1 MRKNIVAISKLTDEE
16 LILHVQNRDQDAFSE
31 LIRRWTPRIKGV
43 VGSNSRQRLDA
54 EEIHTDIWVAV
65 WQNII
70 HLRNIE
76 SFGAWLHRIAY
87 NACKRYYTLTKQ
99 SRNEIPHEHSVI
111 VEQIEQQAAAR
122 YREKQLMADIKEA
135 VHHLPQKVR
144 SVAELFYLES
154 WHIKEIAVECNL
166 PIGTVKTKLKEIRT
180 LLRKEFDAEVI
191 KGAPMTSKIVQPKNT
206 TTLPHTDKS
215 TINRNPA
222 LLNVDANDPTGD
234 SWAIPKGIIARFGK
248 GNVNDVKLSPDSTYF
263 AVATGIGLWWYDVE
277 SMLPI
282 SLWDIPEGPVFKID
296 FSHDGK
302 WIVIDTVN
310 SIKVLDVE
318 TGECV
323 IQIDEQN
330 GYGGI
335 TCSSNGKWIAISD
348 SQGHVNVLD
357 INTGNHIAQMDRGE
371 HKWKANDIH
380 DLTFTP
386 DGTLLAA
393 NPGNP
398 KLYFDDKENYNQC
411 VNPDTEGSQIYVWN
425 PETGEALIKF
435 AGDQFILSPDSC
447 LVAGSSPDETLTDS
461 KRIDS
466 NVSVWDISSGEQ
478 LALFTEHSD
487 WVYEITFSPC
497 GEYIASS
504 DGTLRVWDIATSSE
518 QKVYPDYSDPF
529 YAENGELFAI
539 ASQDSFNTLEV
550 WNVEKQESILNI
562 SSGIGG
568 FGFSTSLAIAL
579 THQLNQSRS
588 SEHTKGNTPY
598 YKVISEV
605 QFHWPA
611 PQVVWVD
618 NQTIG
623 SITRH
628 GLTLWDVSKKSIT
641 ETLFKDEWTNSI
653 AVLSNGKLLCS
664 YSTDE
669 GKMLV
674 VSSLEEQIAEFPV
687 SEPVREW
694 VGKIEYAPTG
704 DWIASGSRE
713 GNIYLWNLHKPKNPS
728 VLKGHTDYIKTLAF
742 SPNGKQLVSGA
753 EDETV
758 RVWDVE
764 SATEI
769 DISPI
774 DTPCIPMGLVYSP
787 CGDFVVCDLETEIRF
802 WCADQFTTLR
812 SIKKQP
818 IPYRRTYPL
827 AFSHCGRYLAGATWW
842 EKGIENLVV
851 RIWNVE
857 TTEEVAA
864 LQGHTSIV
872 QFLSFSPDGK
882 VLAGGCGNGTI
893 LLWDLESILLEGI

>member
-1 MRKNIVAISKLTDEE
+1 MRKNIVAMSKLTDEE
-16 LILHVQNRDQDAFSE
+16 LILQVQNRDQDAFSE
-31 LIRRWTPRIKGV
+31 LITRWTPRIKGV
-43 VGSNSRQRLDA
+43 VDSNSRQRLDA

-70 HLRNIE
+70 HLRNMD

-87 NACKRYYTLTKQ
+87 NACKRYYTLTRQ
-99 SRNEIPHEHSVI
+99 SRYEIPHEDSVI

-122 YREKQLMADIKEA
+122 YREKQLMADIIEA
-135 VHHLPQKVR
+135 VQHLPQKVR

-206 TTLPHTDKS
+206 TTHTHTDKS
-215 TINRNPA
+215 TINRRPA
-222 LLNVDANDPTGD
+222 LFNVDTNDPTGD
-234 SWAIPKGIIARFGK
+234 TWAVPEGIIARFGK
-248 GNVNDVKLSPDSTYF
+248 GNVNDVKLSPDGTYF
-263 AVATGIGLWWYDVE
+263 AVATGLGLWWYDVQA
-277 SMLPI
+277 MLPI

-310 SIKVLDVE
+310 SIKVMDVE
-318 TGECV
+318 TGDCV

-348 SQGHVNVLD
+348 MQGQVNVLD

-398 KLYFDDKENYNQC
+398 KLYSGDKENYNQC

-435 AGDQFILSPDSC
+435 PGNEFVLSSDSC

-466 NVSVWDISSGEQ
+466 NISVWNISSGEQ
-478 LALFTEHSD
+478 IALFTEHSD
-487 WVYEITFSPC
+487 WVYDITFSPC

-504 DGTLRVWDIATSSE
+504 DGILRVWDIATSSE

-550 WNVEKQESILNI
+550 WNVEKQEPILNI
-562 SSGIGG
+562 TSGIGG
-568 FGFSTSLAIAL
+568 YGFSTSLAIAY
-579 THQLNQSRS
+579 THELN
-588 SEHTKGNTPY
+588 NTPIRERVKEEIPKY
-598 YKVISEV
+598 EIIHEI
-605 QFHWPA
+605 QFPWPA
-611 PQVVWVD
+611 PQTIWMD
-618 NQTIG
+618 NQTIAC
-623 SITRH
+623 ITQRA
-628 GLTLWDVSKKSIT
+628 LTLWDVNKKSIVN
-641 ETLFKDEWTNSI
+641 TLYQDEWINSI
-653 AVLSNGKLLCS
+653 AVLHSGKLLCS
-664 YSTDE
+664 YFTNE
-669 GKMLV
+669 GKTLV
-674 VSSLEEQIAEFPV
+674 ACSLDEQIAEFPV
-687 SEPVREW
+687 PEQIWEW
-694 VGKIEYAPTG
+694 VGKIEFAQSG
-704 DWIASGSRE
+704 DWMASGSRE
-713 GNIYLWNLHKPKNPS
+713 GNIYLWNLDNTVNTS
-728 VLKGHTDYIKTLAF
+728 VLKGHTDCIRTFTF

-758 RVWDVE
+758 RVWDVK
-764 SATEI
+764 SATEM
-769 DISPI
+769 DRL
-774 DTPCIPMGLVYSP
+774 PMGKPCLPFGLTYSP

-812 SIKKQP
+812 SIKQSK
-818 IPYRRTYPL
+818 PYRRTYPL

-842 EKGIENLVV
+842 EKGIENLAV

-893 LLWDLESILLEGI
+893 LLWDLESI